1 MTISTRRRTQR
12 WTKNSTRGRLARIAA
27 ASTAVFAVVA
37 ASLVF
42 AAGAANADDEVDV
55 DNHVG
60 MTICHVVNGEGNTGM
75 GYDKITIDRHAWDAH
90 KAHGDAAWSES
101 SGCPKRPYDVSYNDN
116 WTEVFCFDGKTVN
129 MNFDVTGWGWTEKM
143 AKDDAAA
150 QIATEQAKYAGHVN
164 GECPKP
170 DPCKPTV
177 DPSTNTLR
185 GCMATYPTK
194 WTEAICYRGETKNF
208 SEDITGIGFG
218 STYEEAQANAKANA
232 DWQMGILDKAKEI
245 WIGWKYPRHTDG
257 ECTLTPVTRN
267 AGPSEFCTADG
278 TKSYSGEGTATW
290 GTSKEADT
298 LYEADAIVLAQELAD
313 ADLDNQVPE
322 DAIEGA
328 CPAPDK
334 FGAPG
339 TWTITTDICYN
350 GGFETNTV
358 TATKDVTGYDTS
370 SAAYTAA
377 EAAAKADADAQM
389 VTFLAARPGYT
400 IAPADH
406 VCTVPVVEST
416 PVTAVEAATVAA
428 PAPATVSAPA
438 PAKVAAPAAAT
449 VPEAVPAGD
458 GSSAPQT
465 PVWMLALLGLGTL
478 GLALGGA
485 RIAIQHRI

>member
-1 MTISTRRRTQR
+1 MRNSPR
-12 WTKNSTRGRLARIAA
+12 NSTRGRLARIAA

-42 AAGAANADDEVDV
+42 AAGAAVAEDVDV
-55 DNHVG
+55 DHHPG
-60 MTICHVVNGEGNTGM
+60 GGQQWKTICHVVNGQGNTGM
-75 GYDKITIDRHAWDAH
+75 GYDKITIADDAWDAH
-90 KAHGDAAWSES
+90 KAHGDAGWSES
-101 SGCPKRPYDVSYNDN
+101 SGCPMRPYDVSHTDN
-116 WTEVFCFDGKTVN
+116 WTEVFCFKGETVR
-129 MNFDVTGWGWTEKM
+129 MDFDATGWGWTMQM

-150 QIATEQAKYAGHVN
+150 KITAEQAKYAGHEN

-177 DPSTNTLR
+177 DPTTSTLH

-194 WTEAICYRGETKNF
+194 WTETICYAGATKNF

-218 STYEEAQANAKANA
+218 STYEEALANAKNNA
-232 DWQMGILDKAKEI
+232 DGLVAGKDWLMQKYLD
-245 WIGWKYPRHTDG
+245 WKYPRHTEDA
-257 ECTLTPVTRN
+257 CTLTSVPGT
-267 AGPSEFCTADG
+267 AGPSEFCTAEG
-278 TKSYSGEGTATW
+278 TKSYSGEGSATW
-290 GTSKEADT
+290 GTSKNADK
-298 LYEADAIVLAQELAD
+298 LYEADAIVLAQERAD
-313 ADLDNQVPE
+313 ADLDSQVPE
-322 DAIEGA
+322 DSIEGA
-328 CPAPDK
+328 CPATDT
-334 FGAPG
+334 FAAPG

-350 GGFETNTV
+350 SAFETNTV

-377 EAAAKADADAQM
+377 EAAARADAEAQM

-406 VCTVPVVEST
+406 VCTVPLVEST
-416 PVTAVEAATVAA
+416 PVTVVEAATVAA
-428 PAPATVSAPA
+428 PAPATVAAPA

-465 PVWMLALLGLGTL
+465 PVWMLALLGLGVL

-485 RIAIQHRI
+485 RIAIQHRS